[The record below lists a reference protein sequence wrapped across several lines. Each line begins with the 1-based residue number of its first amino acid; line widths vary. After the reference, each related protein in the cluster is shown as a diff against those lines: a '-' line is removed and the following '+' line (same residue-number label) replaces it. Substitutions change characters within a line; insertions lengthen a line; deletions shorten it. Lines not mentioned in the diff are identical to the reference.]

1 MMKKDIDQKLNEME
15 KKVNDMKEVVKKMSA
30 KKSELDQPRG
40 LMGNLKH
47 LFG

>member
-15 KKVNDMKEVVKKMSA
+15 KKVEEMKEVVKKMA
-30 KKSELDQPRG
+30 VKKTELDQPRG
-40 LMGNLKH
+40 LVGNLKH